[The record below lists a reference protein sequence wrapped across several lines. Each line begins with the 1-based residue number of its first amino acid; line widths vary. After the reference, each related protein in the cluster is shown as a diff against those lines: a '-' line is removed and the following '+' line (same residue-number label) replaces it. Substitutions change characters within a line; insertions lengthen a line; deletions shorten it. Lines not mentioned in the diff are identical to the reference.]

1 MKTLNLKQISQRE
14 KSMQT
19 FPACRVK
26 FGLNLALVNDA
37 LDSDCAAN

>member
-1 MKTLNLKQISQRE
+1 MKMLNLKQIGKRE

-26 FGLNLALVNDA
+26 IGLNLALVNDA
-37 LDSDCAAN
+37 LDSDCATN